1 MAAWA
6 LLTMLLADIRNG
18 FAYHAGADKDKPL
31 VPVCGINIAC
41 ATSQTARHRGGLR
54 NQNRKVVFMLLSVP
68 VSVGEVVDKVT
79 ILEIKSARIADP
91 DKLANITAELDSL
104 RPLVSG
110 GVFDNDEVI
119 VLTDALRKV
128 NGELWDIED
137 NIRAEEAAG
146 RFGDRFIELAR
157 AVYVT
162 NDRRAELKKQINLA
176 TGSQLVEEK
185 SYEDYT
191 GKG

>member
-1 MAAWA
+1 MII
-6 LLTMLLADIRNG
+6 T
-18 FAYHAGADKDKPL
+18 
-31 VPVCGINIAC
+31 
-41 ATSQTARHRGGLR
+41 
-54 NQNRKVVFMLLSVP
+54 VP

-79 ILEIKSARIADP
+79 ILEIKSERISDSE
-91 DKLANITAELDSL
+91 KLRNVAAELDAL

-110 GVFDNDEVI
+110 GVFDSAELVA
-119 VLTDALRKV
+119 LTDGLRAV
-128 NGELWDIED
+128 NSELWDIED
-137 NIRAEEAAG
+137 DIRAEEAAG
-146 RFGDRFIELAR
+146 RFGERFIELAR

-162 NDRRAELKKQINLA
+162 NDRRAELKKKINLA

>member
-1 MAAWA
+1 M
-6 LLTMLLADIRNG
+6 I
-18 FAYHAGADKDKPL
+18 
-31 VPVCGINIAC
+31 I
-41 ATSQTARHRGGLR
+41 
-54 NQNRKVVFMLLSVP
+54 SVP

-79 ILEIKSARIADP
+79 ILEIKSERIAD
-91 DKLANITAELDSL
+91 KAKVANVKAELDAL

-110 GVFDNDEVI
+110 GVFDSAEV
-119 VLTDALRKV
+119 VDLTNGLRAV
-128 NGELWDIED
+128 NSELWDIED
-137 NIRAEEAAG
+137 DIRAEEAAG
-146 RFGDRFIELAR
+146 RFGERFIELAR

-162 NDRRAELKKQINLA
+162 NDRRAELKKEINLA

>member
-1 MAAWA
+1 MII
-6 LLTMLLADIRNG
+6 T
-18 FAYHAGADKDKPL
+18 
-31 VPVCGINIAC
+31 
-41 ATSQTARHRGGLR
+41 
-54 NQNRKVVFMLLSVP
+54 VP
-68 VSVGEVVDKVT
+68 VSVGEVVDKFT
-79 ILEIKSARIADP
+79 ILEIKSERISDSE
-91 DKLANITAELDSL
+91 KLRNVANELDAL

-110 GVFDNDEVI
+110 GVFDSAELVA
-119 VLTDALRKV
+119 LTDGLRAV

-137 NIRAEEAAG
+137 DIRAEEAAG
-146 RFGDRFIELAR
+146 RFGERFIQLAR

-162 NDRRAELKKQINLA
+162 NDRRAELKKKINLA

>member
-1 MAAWA
+1 MII
-6 LLTMLLADIRNG
+6 T
-18 FAYHAGADKDKPL
+18 
-31 VPVCGINIAC
+31 
-41 ATSQTARHRGGLR
+41 
-54 NQNRKVVFMLLSVP
+54 VP

-79 ILEIKSARIADP
+79 ILEIKSERISDSE
-91 DKLANITAELDSL
+91 KLRNVAAELDAL

-110 GVFDNDEVI
+110 GVFDSAELVA
-119 VLTDALRKV
+119 LTDGLRAV

-137 NIRAEEAAG
+137 DIRAEEAAG
-146 RFGDRFIELAR
+146 RFGERFIELAR

-162 NDRRAELKKQINLA
+162 NDRRAELKKKINLA

>member
-1 MAAWA
+1 MI
-6 LLTMLLADIRNG
+6 L
-18 FAYHAGADKDKPL
+18 K
-31 VPVCGINIAC
+31 
-41 ATSQTARHRGGLR
+41 
-54 NQNRKVVFMLLSVP
+54 VP

-79 ILEIKSARIADP
+79 ILEIKAARIADV
-91 DKLANITAELDSL
+91 DKLRNISAELEAL

-110 GVFDNDEVI
+110 GVFDSDELRT
-119 VLTDALRKV
+119 LTDGLRAV

-137 NIRAEEAAG
+137 DIRAEEAAG

-176 TGSQLVEEK
+176 TGSDLVEEK
-185 SYEDYT
+185 SYEDYA
-191 GKG
+191 GGA

>member
-1 MAAWA
+1 MII
-6 LLTMLLADIRNG
+6 T
-18 FAYHAGADKDKPL
+18 
-31 VPVCGINIAC
+31 
-41 ATSQTARHRGGLR
+41 
-54 NQNRKVVFMLLSVP
+54 VP

-79 ILEIKSARIADP
+79 ILEIKSERISDAE
-91 DKLANITAELDSL
+91 KRRNVAVELDAL

-110 GVFDNDEVI
+110 GVFDSDEMVE
-119 VLTDALRKV
+119 LTNGLRVV

-146 RFGDRFIELAR
+146 RFGDRFVELAR

-162 NDRRAELKKQINLA
+162 NDRRAELKKKINLA

>member
-1 MAAWA
+1 MPRCPAK
-6 LLTMLLADIRNG
+6 MSG
-18 FAYHAGADKDKPL
+18 KDGL
-31 VPVCGINIAC
+31 HGVANC
-41 ATSQTARHRGGLR
+41 ATQGQAPDSPAKSDT
-54 NQNRKVVFMLLSVP
+54 MLLSVP
-68 VSVGEVVDKVT
+68 VSVGEVVDKLT

-91 DKLANITAELDSL
+91 DKLENITAELDSL

-110 GVFDNDEVI
+110 GVFDSDEMI
-119 VLTDALRKV
+119 ALTDSLRTV
-128 NGELWDIED
+128 NGQLWDIED

-176 TGSQLVEEK
+176 TGSALVEEK
-185 SYEDYT
+185 SYEDYS
-191 GKG
+191 GRG

>member
-1 MAAWA
+1 MII
-6 LLTMLLADIRNG
+6 T
-18 FAYHAGADKDKPL
+18 
-31 VPVCGINIAC
+31 
-41 ATSQTARHRGGLR
+41 
-54 NQNRKVVFMLLSVP
+54 VP

-79 ILEIKSARIADP
+79 ILEIKSERISDSE
-91 DKLANITAELDSL
+91 KLRNVANELDAL

-110 GVFDNDEVI
+110 GVFDSAELVD
-119 VLTDALRKV
+119 LTDGLRAV

-137 NIRAEEAAG
+137 DIRAEEAAG
-146 RFGDRFIELAR
+146 RFGERFIELAR

-162 NDRRAELKKQINLA
+162 NDRRAELKKKINLA

-191 GKG
+191 GKA

>member
-1 MAAWA
+1 M
-6 LLTMLLADIRNG
+6 I
-18 FAYHAGADKDKPL
+18 
-31 VPVCGINIAC
+31 
-41 ATSQTARHRGGLR
+41 
-54 NQNRKVVFMLLSVP
+54 LSVP

-79 ILEIKSARIADP
+79 ILEIKSDRISDQG
-91 DKLANITAELDSL
+91 KLRNIATELDAL

-110 GVFDNDEVI
+110 GVFDTDEVTA
-119 VLTDALRKV
+119 LADALREV

-137 NIRAEEAAG
+137 DIRAEEAAG
-146 RFGDRFIELAR
+146 RFGERFIELAR

-162 NDRRAELKKQINLA
+162 NDRRAELKKKINLA
-176 TGSQLVEEK
+176 TGSELVEEK

>member
-1 MAAWA
+1 MII
-6 LLTMLLADIRNG
+6 T
-18 FAYHAGADKDKPL
+18 
-31 VPVCGINIAC
+31 
-41 ATSQTARHRGGLR
+41 
-54 NQNRKVVFMLLSVP
+54 VP

-79 ILEIKSARIADP
+79 ILEIKSERLSDSE
-91 DKLANITAELDSL
+91 KLRNVAAEIDAL
-104 RPLVSG
+104 RPIVSG
-110 GVFDNDEVI
+110 GVFDSAELVA
-119 VLTDALRKV
+119 LTDGLRAV

-137 NIRAEEAAG
+137 DIRAEEAAG
-146 RFGDRFIELAR
+146 RFGERFIELAR

-162 NDRRAELKKQINLA
+162 NDRRAELKKKINLA